1 MAENVLGYEDR
12 VLESM
17 MDKAFEKA
25 GVDNYSFSEELK
37 EIYKDHIESYPG
49 VDDFF
54 TDLAYG
60 GCRSG
65 LVGEF
70 VYTDDCKEFYLKHM
84 DDLEDYKRDIE
95 NDLGESITDDDLTH
109 AVLVTWLV
117 VEEVARRVSNELD
130 DSLDE
135 AIEEELGELS
145 PEDKEM
151 ILDSIKMEEIREKT
165 KDEMEAIWDYEEDL
179 PELTLDVVISEM
191 DAQYEL
197 FYSNPLDNLNDHLDT
212 VQECIEMHSKNAL
225 YEVVDQMTDPQ
236 IDEAV
241 YEVRSEL
248 ETKLEKKGYPLDE
261 VVTLFQECEG
271 EIVDEIHAR
280 DVSEPLEQLVNNT
293 GLDGQV
299 CAYIDM
305 TSSFDCVNSYEL
317 ESENGFSY
325 DKSYF
330 GDMIDQLNLNP
341 SKVEKLLHAEG
352 AKTVGDFP
360 DIPARDGQE
369 FVRYDQF
376 VEELVNNPDLGL
388 LVFLTKVDLKEL
400 VDKDFD
406 VQEVVVPK
414 GNRCGLFFSGIG
426 SGSLLGMELQ
436 RDIKLDVRH
445 EEEGRR
451 MMWLTLDDKSVKRG
465 CSIQETYDFAYPDKV
480 FGRKAELSSN
490 EALRAVG
497 MKYRFDKKI
506 AQYGLNPLERCA
518 FVNYQPVKV
527 EDGWLQRGK
536 DETVRLYNMDP
547 SNIRDEVYALAQQ
560 SAVALTKLAHNDV
573 RWRGLE
579 DLISIK
585 PETPLISEK
594 ERGDMSQSLSVN
606 EKKSNGI
613 KM

>member
-1 MAENVLGYEDR
+1 MAENVLSYEDR
-12 VLESM
+12 VLDSM

-25 GVDNYSFSEELK
+25 GVDDYSFSEELK
-37 EIYKDHIESYPG
+37 RIYRGHIESYPG
-49 VDDFF
+49 VRDFF
-54 TDLAYG
+54 NDLAYG

-65 LVGEF
+65 MIGEF
-70 VYTDDCKEFYLKHM
+70 IWAEEIKEFYVKHI
-84 DDLEDYKRDIE
+84 DDLEVYKRDLE
-95 NDLGESITDDDLTH
+95 EELGEPIMDKDLSH
-109 AVLVTWLV
+109 PELVTWLV
-117 VEEVARRVSNELD
+117 VEDVAHRVSDELE

-135 AIEEELGELS
+135 AISEELGELS
-145 PEDKEM
+145 PDNKEM
-151 ILDSIKMEEIREKT
+151 LLAGIQSEEIREKT
-165 KDEMEAIWDYEEDL
+165 ELEMESIWDYEEDL

-191 DAQYEL
+191 DAQYRL
-197 FYSNPLDNLNDHLDT
+197 FYSDPMDNLNDYLNIL
-212 VQECIEMHSKNAL
+212 QECIEMHSKNAL

-241 YEVRSEL
+241 YEVMGEL
-248 ETKLEKKGYPLDE
+248 KTKLEEKGYPANE
-261 VVTLFQECEG
+261 VDDFFSDYEG
-271 EIVDEIHAR
+271 EIMDEIHVR
-280 DVSEPLEQLVNNT
+280 DVSEPIEQLVNNT

-305 TSSFDCVNSYEL
+305 TIGFDCVNSYEL

-325 DKSYF
+325 NNTYF

-341 SKVEKLLHAEG
+341 SKVEELLHVEG
-352 AKTVGDFP
+352 AKTVGVFP
-360 DIPARDGQE
+360 DISARDGQE

-376 VEELVNNPDLGL
+376 VQELINNPDLGL

-414 GNRCGLFFSGIG
+414 GNRCGLFFSGIS
-426 SGSLLGMELQ
+426 SGSILGMELQ
-436 RDIKLDVRH
+436 RDIKLDVRP
-445 EEEGRR
+445 EEEGRS
-451 MMWLTLDDKSVKRG
+451 MWLTLDDKSVKRG

-497 MKYRFDKKI
+497 MKYRFDKQI
-506 AQYGLNPLERCA
+506 AKYGLNPLERCA

-536 DETVRLYNMDP
+536 DETARLYKTDP
-547 SNIRDEVYALAQQ
+547 SNIRDEVYTLAQER
-560 SAVALTKLAHNDV
+560 AVALTELAHDDV
-573 RWRGLE
+573 RWSGLA
-579 DLISIK
+579 DLISIR
-585 PETPLISEK
+585 PETPHITEK
-594 ERGDMSQSLSVN
+594 ESAGMSQSLSVN
-606 EKKSNGI
+606 EKKSNGM

>member
-1 MAENVLGYEDR
+1 MAENVLSYEDR
-12 VLESM
+12 VLDSM

-25 GVDNYSFSEELK
+25 GVDDYSFSEELK
-37 EIYKDHIESYPG
+37 RIYKGHVESYPG
-49 VDDFF
+49 VNDFF
-54 TDLAYG
+54 NDLAYG

-65 LVGEF
+65 MIGEF
-70 VYTDDCKEFYLKHM
+70 VWAEEIKEFYVKHI
-84 DDLEDYKRDIE
+84 DDLESYKRDLE
-95 NDLGESITDDDLTH
+95 EDLGEPITDNDLSH
-109 AVLVTWLV
+109 SELVTWLV
-117 VEEVARRVSNELD
+117 VEEVARRVSDELE

-135 AIEEELGELS
+135 AISEELGELS
-145 PEDKEM
+145 PDNKEM
-151 ILDSIKMEEIREKT
+151 ILASIQSEEIREKT
-165 KDEMEAIWDYEEDL
+165 ELEMESIWDYEEDL
-179 PELTLDVVISEM
+179 PELTLEVVASEM
-191 DAQYEL
+191 DDQYHL
-197 FYSNPLDNLNDHLDT
+197 FSCDPRDNLKDYLNT
-212 VQECIEMHSKNAL
+212 FQECIESHSKEAL
-225 YEVVDQMTDPQ
+225 YEVVDQATDDQ

-241 YEVRSEL
+241 YEVMGEL
-248 ETKLEKKGYPLDE
+248 KTKLEDKGYPANE
-261 VVTLFQECEG
+261 VDDFFSDYEG
-271 EIVDEIHAR
+271 EIVDEIHVR

-325 DKSYF
+325 NNTYF

-352 AKTVGDFP
+352 AKTVGVFP
-360 DIPARDGQE
+360 DISARDGQE

-376 VEELVNNPDLGL
+376 VQEIVKNPDLGL
-388 LVFLTKVDLKEL
+388 LVFLTKVDLKDL

-426 SGSLLGMELQ
+426 SGSILGMELQ
-436 RDIKLDVRH
+436 RDIKLDLRH
-445 EEEGRR
+445 EEECRS
-451 MMWLTLDDKSVKRG
+451 MWLSLDDKSVKRG

-497 MKYRFDKKI
+497 MKYRFDKQI
-506 AQYGLNPLERCA
+506 AKYGLNPLERCA

-527 EDGWLQRGK
+527 KDGWLQRGK
-536 DETVRLYNMDP
+536 DETARLYKTDP
-547 SNIRDEVYALAQQ
+547 SNIRDEVYTLAQER
-560 SAVALTKLAHNDV
+560 AVALTELAHDGV
-573 RWRGLE
+573 RWSGLA
-579 DLISIK
+579 DLIQIK
-585 PETPLISEK
+585 PDTSPASEK
-594 ERGDMSQSLSVN
+594 ESTGASQSLSET

>member
-1 MAENVLGYEDR
+1 MAENVLNYEDR
-12 VLESM
+12 VLDSM

-25 GVDNYSFSEELK
+25 GVDDYSFSEELK
-37 EIYKDHIESYPG
+37 AIYKRHVEDRPT

-54 TDLAYG
+54 NDLAYG
-60 GCRSG
+60 GCSSG
-65 LVGEF
+65 MMGEF
-70 VYTDDCKEFYLKHM
+70 VYTDDCKEFYVKHM
-84 DDLEDYKRDIE
+84 DDLEAYKRDIE
-95 NDLGESITDDDLTH
+95 NDLGESITDDDFTH
-109 AVLVTWLV
+109 AELVTWLV
-117 VEEVARRVSNELD
+117 VEEVARRVSDELD

-151 ILDSIKMEEIREKT
+151 ILDNIQMEEIRDKT
-165 KDEMEAIWDYEEDL
+165 KDEMESIWDYEEDL

-191 DAQYEL
+191 DTQYRL
-197 FYSNPLDNLNDHLDT
+197 FYSNPMDNLNDYLNIF
-212 VQECIEMHSKNAL
+212 QECIEMHSKNAL

-261 VVTLFQECEG
+261 VVTLFQECEY

-305 TSSFDCVNSYEL
+305 TIGFDCVNSYEL
-317 ESENGFSY
+317 ESENGFAY
-325 DKSYF
+325 KNTYF

-341 SKVEKLLHAEG
+341 SKVEELLHVEG
-352 AKTVGDFP
+352 AKTVGVFP
-360 DIPARDGQE
+360 DLSARDGQE

-376 VEELVNNPDLGL
+376 VQEIVNNPDLGL

-414 GNRCGLFFSGIG
+414 GNRCGLFFSGIS
-426 SGSLLGMELQ
+426 SGSILGMELQ

-445 EEEGRR
+445 EEVGRR
-451 MMWLTLDDKSVKRG
+451 MWLTLDDKNVQRG
-465 CSIQETYDFAYPDKV
+465 YSIQETYDFAYPDEV

-490 EALRAVG
+490 EALRAVN
-497 MKYRFDKKI
+497 MKYRFDKQI

-527 EDGWLQRGK
+527 EDGWLQRAT
-536 DETVRLYNMDP
+536 DESARLFKTDP
-547 SNIRDEVYALAQQ
+547 SNIRDEVYTLAQER
-560 SAVALTKLAHNDV
+560 AVALIELAHDGSK
-573 RWRGLE
+573 WRGLE

-585 PETPLISEK
+585 PDTSSASEK
-594 ERGDMSQSLSVN
+594 ESIGASQSLSET
-606 EKKSNGI
+606 EKKSNGM

>member
-1 MAENVLGYEDR
+1 M
-12 VLESM
+12 
-17 MDKAFEKA
+17 
-25 GVDNYSFSEELK
+25 
-37 EIYKDHIESYPG
+37 
-49 VDDFF
+49 
-54 TDLAYG
+54 
-60 GCRSG
+60 
-65 LVGEF
+65 GEF
-70 VYTDDCKEFYLKHM
+70 VWTEEIKEFYVKHI
-84 DDLEDYKRDIE
+84 DDLESYKRDLE
-95 NDLGESITDDDLTH
+95 EDLGEPITDNDLSH
-109 AVLVTWLV
+109 SELVTWLV
-117 VEEVARRVSNELD
+117 VEEVARRVSDELE

-135 AIEEELGELS
+135 AISEELGELS
-145 PEDKEM
+145 PDNKEM
-151 ILDSIKMEEIREKT
+151 ILASIQSEEIREKT
-165 KDEMEAIWDYEEDL
+165 ELEMESIWDLEEDL
-179 PELTLDVVISEM
+179 PELTLDVVASEM
-191 DAQYEL
+191 DDQYHL
-197 FYSNPLDNLNDHLDT
+197 FSCDPRDNLKDYLNT
-212 VQECIEMHSKNAL
+212 FQECIESHSKEAL
-225 YEVVDQMTDPQ
+225 YEVVDQATDDQ

-241 YEVRSEL
+241 YEVMGEL
-248 ETKLEKKGYPLDE
+248 KTKLEDKGYPANE
-261 VVTLFQECEG
+261 VDDFFSDYEG
-271 EIVDEIHAR
+271 EIVDEIHVR
-280 DVSEPLEQLVNNT
+280 DVSEPLEQLVSNT

-325 DKSYF
+325 NKSYF

-360 DIPARDGQE
+360 DITARDGQE

-400 VDKDFD
+400 VDMDFD

-426 SGSLLGMELQ
+426 SGSILGMELQ
-436 RDIKLDVRH
+436 KDIKLDVRH

-451 MMWLTLDDKSVKRG
+451 MWLTLDDKNVKRG
-465 CSIQETYDFAYPDKV
+465 YSIQETYGFAYPDEV

-497 MKYRFDKKI
+497 MKYLFDKQI
-506 AQYGLNPLERCA
+506 VQYGLNPLERCA

-527 EDGWLQRGK
+527 KDGWIQRGTS
-536 DETVRLYNMDP
+536 DLARLYKMDP
-547 SNIRDEVYALAQQ
+547 SNIRDEVYTLAQER
-560 SAVALTKLAHNDV
+560 AVALTELAHDSAK
-573 RWRGLE
+573 WRGLE
-579 DLISIK
+579 DLIIIK

>member
-1 MAENVLGYEDR
+1 MAENVLSYEDR
-12 VLESM
+12 VLDSM

-37 EIYKDHIESYPG
+37 EIYKDHIESYPS

-65 LVGEF
+65 MVGEF

-84 DDLEDYKRDIE
+84 DDLEAYKRELE
-95 NDLGESITDDDLTH
+95 NELGEAITDDDLTH
-109 AVLVTWLV
+109 PELVTWLV
-117 VEEVARRVSNELD
+117 VEEVARQVSDELD

-135 AIEEELGELS
+135 AISEELWELS

-151 ILDSIKMEEIREKT
+151 ILDSIEMEEIREKT
-165 KDEMEAIWDYEEDL
+165 ELEMGSIWDHEK
-179 PELTLDVVISEM
+179 LTLEEVTSEM
-191 DAQYEL
+191 DAQYRL
-197 FYSNPLDNLNDHLDT
+197 FDSDPIDNLNDYLNI
-212 VQECIEMHSKNAL
+212 VQECIETGCKDAL
-225 YEVVDQMTDPQ
+225 NEVVDQLTDYQ
-236 IDEAV
+236 IDESV
-241 YEVRSEL
+241 YEVISEL
-248 ETKLEKKGYPLDE
+248 KTKLEEKGYEVDELDDFFD
-261 VVTLFQECEG
+261 LYEG
-271 EIVDEIHAR
+271 EIVDEIHVR

-299 CAYIDM
+299 CAYMDM
-305 TSSFDCVNSYEL
+305 TSSFDCVNSYDL
-317 ESENGFSY
+317 ESGNGYSYEN
-325 DKSYF
+325 SYF

-341 SKVEKLLHAEG
+341 SKVEGLLHAEG
-352 AKTVGDFP
+352 AKTAGSFP
-360 DIPARDGQE
+360 DISDRNGQE

-388 LVFLTKVDLKEL
+388 LVFLTKVDLKDL

-414 GNRCGLFFSGIG
+414 GNRCGLFFSGVG

-445 EEEGRR
+445 EEAGRR
-451 MMWLTLDDKSVKRG
+451 MWLTLDDKNVKRG
-465 CSIQETYDFAYPDKV
+465 HSIQETYDFAYPDKV
-480 FGRKAELSSN
+480 FGRKAELISN
-490 EALRAVG
+490 EALRAVD
-497 MKYRFDKKI
+497 MKFRFDKQI
-506 AQYGLNPLERCA
+506 AQYELNRLERCA
-518 FVNYQPVKV
+518 FVNFQPVKV
-527 EDGWLQRGK
+527 KDGWIQRGT
-536 DETVRLYNMDP
+536 DESAHLFKTDP
-547 SNIRDEVYALAQQ
+547 SNIRDEVYTLAQER
-560 SAVALTKLAHNDV
+560 AVALTELAHDSAK
-573 RWRGLE
+573 WRGLE

-585 PETPLISEK
+585 PETSIISEK
-594 ERGDMSQSLSVN
+594 ESTGMSQSLSES

>member
-1 MAENVLGYEDR
+1 MAENVLSYEDR
-12 VLESM
+12 VLDSM

-25 GVDNYSFSEELK
+25 GVDDYSFSEELK
-37 EIYKDHIESYPG
+37 EIYKRHVEDRTT
-49 VDDFF
+49 VDEFF
-54 TDLAYG
+54 NDLAYG

-65 LVGEF
+65 IVGEF
-70 VYTDDCKEFYLKHM
+70 VWTEEIKEFYVKHI
-84 DDLEDYKRDIE
+84 DDLESYKRDLE
-95 NDLGESITDDDLTH
+95 EDLGEPITDNDLSH
-109 AVLVTWLV
+109 SELVTWLV
-117 VEEVARRVSNELD
+117 VEEVARRVSDELE

-135 AIEEELGELS
+135 AISEELGELS
-145 PEDKEM
+145 PDNKEM
-151 ILDSIKMEEIREKT
+151 ILASIQSEEIREKT
-165 KDEMEAIWDYEEDL
+165 ELEMESIWDLEEDL
-179 PELTLDVVISEM
+179 PELTLDVVASEM
-191 DAQYEL
+191 DDQYHL
-197 FYSNPLDNLNDHLDT
+197 FSCDPRDNLKDYLNT
-212 VQECIEMHSKNAL
+212 FQECIESHSKEAL
-225 YEVVDQMTDPQ
+225 YEVVDQATDDQ

-241 YEVRSEL
+241 YEVMGEL
-248 ETKLEKKGYPLDE
+248 KTKLEDKGYPANE
-261 VVTLFQECEG
+261 VDDFFSDYEG
-271 EIVDEIHAR
+271 EIVDEIHVR
-280 DVSEPLEQLVNNT
+280 DVSEPLEQLVSNT

-325 DKSYF
+325 NKSYF

-360 DIPARDGQE
+360 DITARDGQE

-400 VDKDFD
+400 VDMDFD

-426 SGSLLGMELQ
+426 SGSILGMELQ
-436 RDIKLDVRH
+436 KDIKLDVRH

-451 MMWLTLDDKSVKRG
+451 MWLTLDDKNVKRG
-465 CSIQETYDFAYPDKV
+465 YSIQETYGFAYPDEV

-497 MKYRFDKKI
+497 MKYLFDKQI
-506 AQYGLNPLERCA
+506 VQYGLNPLERCA

-527 EDGWLQRGK
+527 KDGWIQRGTS
-536 DETVRLYNMDP
+536 DLARLYKMDP
-547 SNIRDEVYALAQQ
+547 SNIRDEVYTLAQER
-560 SAVALTKLAHNDV
+560 AVALTELAHDSAK
-573 RWRGLE
+573 WRGLE
-579 DLISIK
+579 DLIIIK

>member
-1 MAENVLGYEDR
+1 MAENVLSYENR
-12 VLESM
+12 VLDSM

-25 GVDNYSFSEELK
+25 GVDDYSFSEELK
-37 EIYKDHIESYPG
+37 RIYRGHIESYPG

-54 TDLAYG
+54 SDLAYG

-65 LVGEF
+65 MMGEF

-84 DDLEDYKRDIE
+84 DDLEAYKRDIE

-109 AVLVTWLV
+109 PELVTWLV
-117 VEEVARRVSNELD
+117 VEEVARRVSDELE

-135 AIEEELGELS
+135 AISEELGELS
-145 PEDKEM
+145 PDNKEM
-151 ILDSIKMEEIREKT
+151 ILDSIQKEEIREKT
-165 KDEMEAIWDYEEDL
+165 EDEMESIWDYEEDL
-179 PELTLDVVISEM
+179 PELTLEVVESEM
-191 DAQYEL
+191 DAQYRL
-197 FYSNPLDNLNDHLDT
+197 FYSDPMDNLNDYLDT
-212 VQECIEMHSKNAL
+212 VQECIESHSKNAL
-225 YEVVDQMTDPQ
+225 YEVVDQISDYQ

-241 YEVRSEL
+241 YEVMGAL
-248 ETKLEKKGYPLDE
+248 KTKLEEKGYPANE
-261 VVTLFQECEG
+261 VDDFFSDYEG
-271 EIVDEIHAR
+271 EIMDEIHVR
-280 DVSEPLEQLVNNT
+280 DVSEPIEQLVNNT

-305 TSSFDCVNSYEL
+305 TIGFDCVNSYEL
-317 ESENGFSY
+317 ESENGFAY
-325 DKSYF
+325 KNTYF

-341 SKVEKLLHAEG
+341 SKVEELLHVEG
-352 AKTVGDFP
+352 AKTVGVFP
-360 DIPARDGQE
+360 DLSARDGQE

-376 VEELVNNPDLGL
+376 VQELVKNPDLGL
-388 LVFLTKVDLKEL
+388 LVFLTKVDLKDL

-426 SGSLLGMELQ
+426 SGSILGMELQ
-436 RDIKLDVRH
+436 RDIKLDMRH
-445 EEEGRR
+445 EEEGRS
-451 MMWLTLDDKSVKRG
+451 MWLTLDDKSVKRG

-497 MKYRFDKKI
+497 MKYRFDKQI
-506 AQYGLNPLERCA
+506 AKYGLNPLERCA

-536 DETVRLYNMDP
+536 DETARLYKTDP
-547 SNIRDEVYALAQQ
+547 SNIRDEVYTLAQER
-560 SAVALTKLAHNDV
+560 AAALTVLAHDGAK
-573 RWRGLE
+573 WRGLD

-585 PETPLISEK
+585 PETYIISEK
-594 ERGDMSQSLSVN
+594 ESTGMSQSLSES

>member
-1 MAENVLGYEDR
+1 MAENVLSYEDR
-12 VLESM
+12 VLDSM

-25 GVDNYSFSEELK
+25 GVDDYSFSEELK
-37 EIYKDHIESYPG
+37 EIYKRHVEDRTT
-49 VDDFF
+49 VDEFF
-54 TDLAYG
+54 NDLAYG

-65 LVGEF
+65 IVGEF
-70 VYTDDCKEFYLKHM
+70 VWTEEIKEFYVKHI
-84 DDLEDYKRDIE
+84 DDLESYKRDLE
-95 NDLGESITDDDLTH
+95 EDLGEPITDNDLSH
-109 AVLVTWLV
+109 SELVTWLV
-117 VEEVARRVSNELD
+117 VEEVARRVSDELE

-135 AIEEELGELS
+135 AISEELGELS
-145 PEDKEM
+145 PDNKEM
-151 ILDSIKMEEIREKT
+151 ILASIQSEEIREKT
-165 KDEMEAIWDYEEDL
+165 ELEMESIWDLEEDL
-179 PELTLDVVISEM
+179 PELTLDVVASEM
-191 DAQYEL
+191 DDQYHL
-197 FYSNPLDNLNDHLDT
+197 FSCDPRDNLKDYLNT
-212 VQECIEMHSKNAL
+212 FQECIESHSKEAL
-225 YEVVDQMTDPQ
+225 YEVVDQATDDQ

-241 YEVRSEL
+241 YEVMGEL
-248 ETKLEKKGYPLDE
+248 KTKLEDKGYPANE
-261 VVTLFQECEG
+261 VDDFFSDYEG
-271 EIVDEIHAR
+271 EIVDEIHVR
-280 DVSEPLEQLVNNT
+280 DVSEPLEQLVSNT

-325 DKSYF
+325 NKSYF

-360 DIPARDGQE
+360 DITARDGQE

-400 VDKDFD
+400 VDMDFD

-426 SGSLLGMELQ
+426 SGSILGMELQ
-436 RDIKLDVRH
+436 KDIKLDVRH

-451 MMWLTLDDKSVKRG
+451 MWLTLDDKNVKRG
-465 CSIQETYDFAYPDKV
+465 YSIQETYGFAYPDEV

-497 MKYRFDKKI
+497 MKYLFDKQI
-506 AQYGLNPLERCA
+506 VQYGLNPLERCA

-527 EDGWLQRGK
+527 KDGWIQRGTS
-536 DETVRLYNMDP
+536 DLARLFKTDP
-547 SNIRDEVYALAQQ
+547 SNIRDEVYTLAQER
-560 SAVALTKLAHNDV
+560 AVALTELAHDSAK
-573 RWRGLE
+573 WRGLE
-579 DLISIK
+579 NLIIIK

>member
-1 MAENVLGYEDR
+1 MAENVLSYEDR
-12 VLESM
+12 VLDSM

-37 EIYKDHIESYPG
+37 EIYKDHIESYPS

-65 LVGEF
+65 MVGEF

-84 DDLEDYKRDIE
+84 DDLEAYKRELE
-95 NDLGESITDDDLTH
+95 NELGEAITDDDLTH
-109 AVLVTWLV
+109 PELVTWLV
-117 VEEVARRVSNELD
+117 VEEVARRVSDELD

-135 AIEEELGELS
+135 AISEELWELS

-151 ILDSIKMEEIREKT
+151 ILDSIEMEEIREKT
-165 KDEMEAIWDYEEDL
+165 ELEMGSIWDHEK
-179 PELTLDVVISEM
+179 LTLEEVTSEM
-191 DAQYEL
+191 DAQYRL
-197 FYSNPLDNLNDHLDT
+197 FDSDPIDNLNDYLNI
-212 VQECIEMHSKNAL
+212 VQECIETGCKDAL
-225 YEVVDQMTDPQ
+225 NEVVDQLTDYQ
-236 IDEAV
+236 IDESV
-241 YEVRSEL
+241 YEVISEL
-248 ETKLEKKGYPLDE
+248 KTKLEEKGYEVDELDDFFD
-261 VVTLFQECEG
+261 LYEG

-293 GLDGQV
+293 GFDGQV
-299 CAYIDM
+299 CAYMDM

-317 ESENGFSY
+317 ESGNGFSY

-341 SKVEKLLHAEG
+341 SKVEKLLHTEG

-388 LVFLTKVDLKEL
+388 LVFLTKVDLKDL

-406 VQEVVVPK
+406 VQEVVIPK

-445 EEEGRR
+445 EEAGRR
-451 MMWLTLDDKSVKRG
+451 MWLTIDDKNVKRG
-465 CSIQETYDFAYPDKV
+465 CSIQETYDFAYPDDV
-480 FGRKAELSSN
+480 FGRKAELIPN

-497 MKYRFDKKI
+497 MKYLFDKQI
-506 AQYGLNPLERCA
+506 VQYGLNPLERCA

-527 EDGWLQRGK
+527 KDGWIQRSTS
-536 DETVRLYNMDP
+536 DLARLYKMDP
-547 SNIRDEVYALAQQ
+547 SNIRDEVYTLAQER
-560 SAVALTKLAHNDV
+560 AVALTELAHDGAK
-573 RWRGLE
+573 WRGLE

-585 PETPLISEK
+585 PETSIILEK
-594 ERGDMSQSLSVN
+594 ERGDMSQSLSES

>member
-1 MAENVLGYEDR
+1 MAENVLSYEDR
-12 VLESM
+12 VLDSM

-25 GVDNYSFSEELK
+25 GVDDYSFSEELK
-37 EIYKDHIESYPG
+37 AIYKRHVEDRTT

-54 TDLAYG
+54 DDLAYG

-65 LVGEF
+65 IMGEF
-70 VYTDDCKEFYLKHM
+70 VWTEEIKEFYVKHM
-84 DDLEDYKRDIE
+84 DDLEAYKRDIE

-109 AVLVTWLV
+109 PELVTWLV
-117 VEEVARRVSNELD
+117 VEEVARRVSDELD
-130 DSLDE
+130 DCLDE
-135 AIEEELGELS
+135 AISEELGELS
-145 PEDKEM
+145 PEEKEM
-151 ILDSIKMEEIREKT
+151 ILDSIEMEEIREKT

-197 FYSNPLDNLNDHLDT
+197 FYSNPLDNLNDYPDT

-241 YEVRSEL
+241 YEVMGEL
-248 ETKLEKKGYPLDE
+248 KTKLEEKGYPTDE
-261 VVTLFQECEG
+261 VDTFFSDYEG
-271 EIVDEIHAR
+271 EIVDEIHVR
-280 DVSEPLEQLVNNT
+280 DVSEPLEQIVNNT

-299 CAYIDM
+299 RAYIYM
-305 TSSFDCVNSYEL
+305 TSSSDCVNSYAL

-325 DKSYF
+325 NNTYF
-330 GDMIDQLNLNP
+330 GGMIDQLNLNP
-341 SKVEKLLHAEG
+341 SKVERLLHAEG
-352 AKTVGDFP
+352 AKTVGVFP
-360 DIPARDGQE
+360 DISARDGQE
-369 FVRYDQF
+369 FVHYDQF

-414 GNRCGLFFSGIG
+414 GNRCGLFFSCVG

-445 EEEGRR
+445 EEAGRR
-451 MMWLTLDDKSVKRG
+451 MWLTLDDRNVRRG

-497 MKYRFDKKI
+497 MKYLFDKQI
-506 AQYGLNPLERCA
+506 VQYGLNPLERCA

-527 EDGWLQRGK
+527 KDGWIQRGTS
-536 DETVRLYNMDP
+536 DLARLFKTDP
-547 SNIRDEVYALAQQ
+547 SNIRDEVYTLAQER
-560 SAVALTKLAHNDV
+560 AVALTELAHDSAK
-573 RWRGLE
+573 WRGLE

-585 PETPLISEK
+585 PETPHITEK
-594 ERGDMSQSLSVN
+594 ESVGMSQSLSVN
-606 EKKSNGI
+606 EKKSNGM

>member
-1 MAENVLGYEDR
+1 MAENVLSYEDR
-12 VLESM
+12 VLDSM

-37 EIYKDHIESYPG
+37 EIYKDHIESYPS

-65 LVGEF
+65 MVGEF

-84 DDLEDYKRDIE
+84 DDLEAYKRELE
-95 NDLGESITDDDLTH
+95 NELGEAITDDDLTH
-109 AVLVTWLV
+109 PELVTWLV
-117 VEEVARRVSNELD
+117 VEEVARRVSDELD

-135 AIEEELGELS
+135 AISEELWELS

-151 ILDSIKMEEIREKT
+151 ILDSIEMEEIREKT
-165 KDEMEAIWDYEEDL
+165 ELEMGSIWDHEK
-179 PELTLDVVISEM
+179 LTLEEVTSEM
-191 DAQYEL
+191 DAQYRL
-197 FYSNPLDNLNDHLDT
+197 FDSDPIDNLNDYLNI
-212 VQECIEMHSKNAL
+212 VQECIETGCKDAL
-225 YEVVDQMTDPQ
+225 NEVVDQLTDYQ
-236 IDEAV
+236 IDESV
-241 YEVRSEL
+241 YEVISEL
-248 ETKLEKKGYPLDE
+248 KTKLEEKGYEVDELDDFFD
-261 VVTLFQECEG
+261 LYEG

-299 CAYIDM
+299 CAYMDM

-317 ESENGFSY
+317 ESGNGFSY

-341 SKVEKLLHAEG
+341 SKVEKLLHTEG

-388 LVFLTKVDLKEL
+388 LVFLTKVDLKDL

-406 VQEVVVPK
+406 VQEVVIPK

-445 EEEGRR
+445 EEAGRR
-451 MMWLTLDDKSVKRG
+451 MWLTIDDKNVKRG
-465 CSIQETYDFAYPDKV
+465 CSIQETYDFAYPDDV
-480 FGRKAELSSN
+480 FGRKAELIPN

-497 MKYRFDKKI
+497 MKYLFDKQI
-506 AQYGLNPLERCA
+506 VQYGLNPLERCA

-527 EDGWLQRGK
+527 KDGWIQRSTS
-536 DETVRLYNMDP
+536 DLARLYKMDP
-547 SNIRDEVYALAQQ
+547 SNIRDEVYTLAQER
-560 SAVALTKLAHNDV
+560 AVALTELAHDGAK
-573 RWRGLE
+573 WRGLE

-585 PETPLISEK
+585 PETSIILEK
-594 ERGDMSQSLSVN
+594 ERGDMSQSLSES

>member
-1 MAENVLGYEDR
+1 MAENVLNYEDR
-12 VLESM
+12 VLDSM

-25 GVDNYSFSEELK
+25 GVDDYSFSEELK

-49 VDDFF
+49 VADFF
-54 TDLAYG
+54 DDLAYG

-65 LVGEF
+65 MVGEF

-84 DDLEDYKRDIE
+84 DDLEAYKRELE
-95 NDLGESITDDDLTH
+95 NELGEAITDDDLTH
-109 AVLVTWLV
+109 PELVTWLV
-117 VEEVARRVSNELD
+117 VEEVARRVSDELD

-135 AIEEELGELS
+135 AISEELWELS

-151 ILDSIKMEEIREKT
+151 ILDSIEMEEIREKT
-165 KDEMEAIWDYEEDL
+165 ELEMGSIWDHEK
-179 PELTLDVVISEM
+179 LTLEEVTSEM
-191 DAQYEL
+191 DAQYRL
-197 FYSNPLDNLNDHLDT
+197 FDSDPIDNLNDYLNI
-212 VQECIEMHSKNAL
+212 VQECIETGCKDAL
-225 YEVVDQMTDPQ
+225 NEVVDQLTDYQ
-236 IDEAV
+236 IDESV
-241 YEVRSEL
+241 YEVISEL
-248 ETKLEKKGYPLDE
+248 KTKLEEKGYEVDELDDFFD
-261 VVTLFQECEG
+261 LYEG
-271 EIVDEIHAR
+271 EIVDEIHVR

-299 CAYIDM
+299 CAYMDM
-305 TSSFDCVNSYEL
+305 TSSFDCVNSYDL
-317 ESENGFSY
+317 ESGNGYSYEN
-325 DKSYF
+325 SYF

-341 SKVEKLLHAEG
+341 SKVEGLLHAEG
-352 AKTVGDFP
+352 AKTVGVFP
-360 DIPARDGQE
+360 DLSARDGQE

-445 EEEGRR
+445 EEAGRR
-451 MMWLTLDDKSVKRG
+451 MWLTLDDKNVKRG

-490 EALRAVG
+490 EVLRAVG
-497 MKYRFDKKI
+497 MKYLFDKQI

-518 FVNYQPVKV
+518 FVNFQPIKV
-527 EDGWLQRGK
+527 EDGWIQRGI
-536 DETVRLYNMDP
+536 DESARLFKTDP
-547 SNIRDEVYALAQQ
+547 SNIRDEVYTIAQER
-560 SAVALTKLAHNDV
+560 AMALTELAHDGAK
-573 RWRGLE
+573 WRGLE

-585 PETPLISEK
+585 PETSLISEK
-594 ERGDMSQSLSVN
+594 ESAGMSQSLSES

>member
-1 MAENVLGYEDR
+1 MAENVLSYEDR
-12 VLESM
+12 VLDSM

-37 EIYKDHIESYPG
+37 EIYKDHIESYPS

-65 LVGEF
+65 MVGEF

-84 DDLEDYKRDIE
+84 DDLEAYKRELE
-95 NDLGESITDDDLTH
+95 NELGEAITDDDLTH
-109 AVLVTWLV
+109 PELVTWLV
-117 VEEVARRVSNELD
+117 VEEVARRVSDELD

-135 AIEEELGELS
+135 AISEELWELS

-151 ILDSIKMEEIREKT
+151 ILDSIEMEEIREKT
-165 KDEMEAIWDYEEDL
+165 ELEMGSIWDHEK
-179 PELTLDVVISEM
+179 LTLEEVTSEM
-191 DAQYEL
+191 DAQYRL
-197 FYSNPLDNLNDHLDT
+197 FDSDPIDNLNDYLNI
-212 VQECIEMHSKNAL
+212 VQECIETGCKDAL
-225 YEVVDQMTDPQ
+225 NEVVDQLTDYQ
-236 IDEAV
+236 IDESV
-241 YEVRSEL
+241 YEVISEL
-248 ETKLEKKGYPLDE
+248 KTKLEEKGYEVDELDDFFD
-261 VVTLFQECEG
+261 LYEG

-299 CAYIDM
+299 CAYMDM

-317 ESENGFSY
+317 ESGNGFSY
-325 DKSYF
+325 SNTYF

-341 SKVEKLLHAEG
+341 SKIEELLHAEG
-352 AKTVGDFP
+352 AKTVGVFP
-360 DIPARDGQE
+360 DLSARDGQE

-406 VQEVVVPK
+406 VEEVVVPK

-451 MMWLTLDDKSVKRG
+451 MWLTLDDKSVKRG

-497 MKYRFDKKI
+497 MKYLFDKQI

-536 DETVRLYNMDP
+536 DETASLYKTDP
-547 SNIRDEVYALAQQ
+547 SNIRDEVYTLAQER
-560 SAVALTKLAHNDV
+560 AVALTKLAHDGAK
-573 RWRGLE
+573 WRGLE

-594 ERGDMSQSLSVN
+594 ESAGMSQSLSVN

>member
-25 GVDNYSFSEELK
+25 GVDDYSFSEELK
-37 EIYKDHIESYPG
+37 AIYKRHVEDRTT

-54 TDLAYG
+54 SDLAYG
-60 GCRSG
+60 GCSSG
-65 LVGEF
+65 MMGEF
-70 VYTDDCKEFYLKHM
+70 VYTQDCKEFYLKHM
-84 DDLEDYKRDIE
+84 DDLEAYKRDLE
-95 NDLGESITDDDLTH
+95 EDLGEPITNDDLTH
-109 AVLVTWLV
+109 VELVTWLV
-117 VEEVARRVSNELD
+117 VEEVARRVSDELG

-151 ILDSIKMEEIREKT
+151 ILDNIQMEEIRDKT
-165 KDEMEAIWDYEEDL
+165 KDEMETIWGYEEDL
-179 PELTLDVVISEM
+179 PELTLEVVASEM
-191 DAQYEL
+191 DDQYHL
-197 FYSNPLDNLNDHLDT
+197 FSCDPRDNLNDYLNT
-212 VQECIEMHSKNAL
+212 FQECIESHSKDAL
-225 YEVVDQMTDPQ
+225 YEVVDQATDDQ

-241 YEVRSEL
+241 YQVMSEL
-248 ETKLEKKGYPLDE
+248 KTKLEEKGYPTDE
-261 VVTLFQECEG
+261 VDTFFSDYEG
-271 EIVDEIHAR
+271 EIVDEIHVR
-280 DVSEPLEQLVNNT
+280 DISEPLEQLVNNT

-299 CAYIDM
+299 RAYIDM

-341 SKVEKLLHAEG
+341 SKVEKLLHTEG

-388 LVFLTKVDLKEL
+388 LVFLTKVDLKDL

-445 EEEGRR
+445 EEAGRR
-451 MMWLTLDDKSVKRG
+451 MWLTLDDKNVKRG
-465 CSIQETYDFAYPDKV
+465 CSIQETYDFAYPDDV
-480 FGRKAELSSN
+480 FGRKAELIPN

-497 MKYRFDKKI
+497 MKYLFDKQI
-506 AQYGLNPLERCA
+506 AQYGLTPLERCA

-527 EDGWLQRGK
+527 KDGWIQRSTS
-536 DETVRLYNMDP
+536 DLARLYKMDP
-547 SNIRDEVYALAQQ
+547 SNIRDEVYTLAQER
-560 SAVALTKLAHNDV
+560 AVALTELAHDGAK
-573 RWRGLE
+573 WRGLE

-585 PETPLISEK
+585 PETSLISEK
-594 ERGDMSQSLSVN
+594 ESAGMSQSLSVN

>member
-25 GVDNYSFSEELK
+25 GVDDYSFSEELK
-37 EIYKDHIESYPG
+37 AIYKRHVEDRTT

-54 TDLAYG
+54 SDLAYG
-60 GCRSG
+60 GCSSG
-65 LVGEF
+65 MMGEF
-70 VYTDDCKEFYLKHM
+70 VYTQDCKEFYLKHM
-84 DDLEDYKRDIE
+84 DDLEAYKRDIE

-109 AVLVTWLV
+109 AELVTWLV
-117 VEEVARRVSNELD
+117 VEEVARRVSDELD

-135 AIEEELGELS
+135 AIEDELGELS

-151 ILDSIKMEEIREKT
+151 ILDSIEMEEIRDKT
-165 KDEMEAIWDYEEDL
+165 KDEMEVVWGYEEDL
-179 PELTLDVVISEM
+179 PELTLEVIASEM
-191 DAQYEL
+191 DDQYHL
-197 FYSNPLDNLNDHLDT
+197 FSCDPRDNLNDYLNT
-212 VQECIEMHSKNAL
+212 FQECIESHSKDAL
-225 YEVVDQMTDPQ
+225 YEVVDQATDDQ

-241 YEVRSEL
+241 CEVMSGL
-248 ETKLEKKGYPLDE
+248 KTKLVDNGYSANE
-261 VVTLFQECEG
+261 VDTFFSDYEG
-271 EIVDEIHAR
+271 EIVDEIHVR

-299 CAYIDM
+299 RAYIDM

-341 SKVEKLLHAEG
+341 SKVEKLLHTEG

-388 LVFLTKVDLKEL
+388 LVFLTKVDLKDL

-406 VQEVVVPK
+406 VEEVVVPK
-414 GNRCGLFFSGIG
+414 GNRCGLFFSGVG
-426 SGSLLGMELQ
+426 SGSILGMELQ

-445 EEEGRR
+445 EEAGRR
-451 MMWLTLDDKSVKRG
+451 MWLTLDDKNVKRG
-465 CSIQETYDFAYPDKV
+465 CSIQETYDFAYPDDV
-480 FGRKAELSSN
+480 FGRKAELIPN

-497 MKYRFDKKI
+497 MKYLFDKQI
-506 AQYGLNPLERCA
+506 AQYGLTPLERCA

-527 EDGWLQRGK
+527 KDGWIQRSTS
-536 DETVRLYNMDP
+536 DLARLYKMDP
-547 SNIRDEVYALAQQ
+547 SNIRDEVYTLAQER
-560 SAVALTKLAHNDV
+560 AVALTELAHDGAK
-573 RWRGLE
+573 WRGLE

-585 PETPLISEK
+585 PETSLISEK
-594 ERGDMSQSLSVN
+594 ESAGMSQSLSVN

>member
-1 MAENVLGYEDR
+1 MAENVLSYEDR
-12 VLESM
+12 VLDSM

-25 GVDNYSFSEELK
+25 GVDDYSFSEELK

-49 VDDFF
+49 VDGFF
-54 TDLAYG
+54 DDLAYG

-65 LVGEF
+65 MVGEF

-84 DDLEDYKRDIE
+84 DDLEDYKSDLE

-109 AVLVTWLV
+109 AELVTWLV
-117 VEEVARRVSNELD
+117 VEEVARRVSDELD

-151 ILDSIKMEEIREKT
+151 ILDNIQMEEIRDKT
-165 KDEMEAIWDYEEDL
+165 KDEMETIWGYEEDL
-179 PELTLDVVISEM
+179 PELTLEVVVSEM
-191 DAQYEL
+191 DDQYHL
-197 FYSNPLDNLNDHLDT
+197 FSCDPRDNLNDYLNT
-212 VQECIEMHSKNAL
+212 FQECIESHSKDAL
-225 YEVVDQMTDPQ
+225 YEVVDQATDDQ

-241 YEVRSEL
+241 YEVMSEL
-248 ETKLEKKGYPLDE
+248 KTKLVDNGYSTNE
-261 VVTLFQECEG
+261 VDTIFSDYEG
-271 EIVDEIHAR
+271 EIVDEIHVR

-299 CAYIDM
+299 RAYIDM

-325 DKSYF
+325 NNTYF

-341 SKVEKLLHAEG
+341 SKVEKHLHAEG
-352 AKTVGDFP
+352 AKTVGVFP
-360 DIPARDGQE
+360 DISARDGQE

-414 GNRCGLFFSGIG
+414 GNRCGLFFSGVG
-426 SGSLLGMELQ
+426 SGSNLEMELQ

-445 EEEGRR
+445 EEAGRR
-451 MMWLTLDDKSVKRG
+451 MWLTLDDRNVKRG
-465 CSIQETYDFAYPDKV
+465 CSIQETYGFAYPDEV

-547 SNIRDEVYALAQQ
+547 SNIRDEVYALAQK
-560 SAVALTKLAHNDV
+560 SAVALTKLAHDDV
-573 RWRGLE
+573 RWSGLA
-579 DLISIK
+579 DLIQIK
-585 PETPLISEK
+585 PDIPSASEK
-594 ERGDMSQSLSVN
+594 ESIGASQSLSES

-613 KM
+613 RM